1 MIQLIMKEEKNN
13 MFLDK
18 FKSSKKVSYEVS
30 DNLGLTDSEKQGI
43 EANKAFDDFVV
54 TIESINQLL
63 LRDEREAAFN
73 VFKKNE
79 KQTLYGIT
87 LELPMPI
94 STNFYALLDKFNSN
108 KPHAIDVRPFE
119 FEIPNK
125 DIAETEEIEKVPGP
139 VEENIQDEVKKEHID
154 DSKQKPNLS
163 PGALIAQKDAEIER
177 LRKQINQSSPK
188 DKEESEYKELAKS
201 IVDSDNSDNTV
212 EKEHINIFDNSSEE
226 SSSDSDEEQ
235 CSQCGFKNIEG
246 ARFCSSCGNNL
257 SVLKTSIAN
266 EVPLPLEVI
275 DEKVLEEL
283 PNEFSKLLSLKD
295 GWNIRPKIEHE
306 VALEFEMKKEGILKK
321 VEDNVEIEKQS
332 EIDKERQKFEEK
344 ESEITSEYAE
354 KLTTEKNNAII
365 QMEQDKNAEIEKRI
379 DLRRQ
384 YLKQWYNNGL
394 AQLDGKQPMKETS
407 HVEG

>member
-1 MIQLIMKEEKNN
+1 MKENN
-13 MFLDK
+13 MFWNNL
-18 FKSSKKVSYEVS
+18 KSSKKVSYEVS
-30 DNLGLTDSEKQGI
+30 ENFGLTESEKQGI

-79 KQTLYGIT
+79 KQTFYGIT

-119 FEIPNK
+119 IEIPNK

-139 VEENIQDEVKKEHID
+139 VEENIQDEVKKEQID

-163 PGALIAQKDAEIER
+163 PDALIAQKDAEIER
-177 LRKQINQSSPK
+177 LRNQINQSSAE
-188 DKEESEYKELAKS
+188 DKEEESEYKELAKS
-201 IVDSDNSDNTV
+201 IVKTDSSDNIV
-212 EKEHINIFDNSSEE
+212 EKEHINIFDTTSEE
-226 SSSDSDEEQ
+226 PSSDSDEEK

-246 ARFCSSCGNNL
+246 ARFCSSCGNSL
-257 SVLKTSIAN
+257 SEFKTTAAK

-283 PNEFSKLLSLKD
+283 PNEFSKLFSLKE

-306 VALEFEMKKEGILKK
+306 VALEFEMKKDGILKK
-321 VEDNVEIEKQS
+321 VQEEVETQKKEAIEQ
-332 EIDKERQKFEEK
+332 ERQKFEEK
-344 ESEITSEYAE
+344 ETKISSEYAE
-354 KLTTEKNNAII
+354 KLNTEKNNAII
-365 QMEQDKNAEIEKRI
+365 QMEQDKKDEIEKRI

-384 YLKQWYNNGL
+384 YLNQWYRSGL
-394 AQLDGKQPMKETS
+394 AQLDGKQPIQEPLQ
-407 HVEG
+407 VEG

>member
-1 MIQLIMKEEKNN
+1 MFWNN
-13 MFLDK
+13 L
-18 FKSSKKVSYEVS
+18 KSSKKVSYEVS
-30 DNLGLTDSEKQGI
+30 ENFGLTESEKQGI

-119 FEIPNK
+119 IEIPNK

-139 VEENIQDEVKKEHID
+139 VEENIQDEVKKEQID

-163 PGALIAQKDAEIER
+163 PDALIAQKDAEIER
-177 LRKQINQSSPK
+177 LQKQINQSSPE

-201 IVDSDNSDNTV
+201 IVESDNLDNTV

-321 VEDNVEIEKQS
+321 VQEKVETQKEEAIET
-332 EIDKERQKFEEK
+332 ERIKFEEK
-344 ESEITSEYAE
+344 ESEISSEYAE

-394 AQLDGKQPMKETS
+394 AQLDGKQPMKETL

>member
-1 MIQLIMKEEKNN
+1 MKEENNN

-30 DNLGLTDSEKQGI
+30 DNLGLTDNEKQGI

-73 VFKKNE
+73 VLKKNE

-119 FEIPNK
+119 LENPNE
-125 DIAETEEIEKVPGP
+125 DIAENEEVEKVPDP
-139 VEENIQDEVKKEHID
+139 AEQNIQDEVQKEQID
-154 DSKQKPNLS
+154 DSQQESSAS
-163 PGALIAQKDAEIER
+163 PDDLIAKKDAEIER
-177 LRKQINQSSPK
+177 LRKQINQSSAE
-188 DKEESEYKELAKS
+188 DKEESENKELEKS
-201 IVDSDNSDNTV
+201 IVEFDNSDNTV

-226 SSSDSDEEQ
+226 SRSDSDEEQ

-246 ARFCSSCGNNL
+246 SRFCSSCGNNL
-257 SVLKTSIAN
+257 NVLKTTIAN

-283 PNEFSKLLSLKD
+283 PNEFSKLLSLKE

-321 VEDNVEIEKQS
+321 VKEKVETQKDEAIET
-332 EIDKERQKFEEK
+332 ERIKFEEK
-344 ESEITSEYAE
+344 ESKITTEYAE
-354 KLTTEKNNAII
+354 KLTTQKNNAII

-394 AQLDGKQPMKETS
+394 AQLDGKQPMKETL

>member
-1 MIQLIMKEEKNN
+1 

-18 FKSSKKVSYEVS
+18 FKSPKKVSYEVS

-43 EANKAFDDFVV
+43 ETNKAFDDFVV

-73 VFKKNE
+73 VLKRNE

-87 LELPMPI
+87 LELPMPV

-108 KPHAIDVRPFE
+108 KPHAIDIRPFE
-119 FEIPNK
+119 VEISNK
-125 DIAETEEIEKVPGP
+125 EITENEEVKKVPDP
-139 VEENIQDEVKKEHID
+139 AEENIQDEVKKEQID
-154 DSKQKPNLS
+154 DSQQKQSSTPD
-163 PGALIAQKDAEIER
+163 ALIAEKDAEIER
-177 LRKQINQSSPK
+177 LRKQINQSSAE
-188 DKEESEYKELAKS
+188 DKEEESENKELAKS
-201 IVDSDNSDNTV
+201 IVKSDNSDNTV

-235 CSQCGFKNIEG
+235 CAQCGFKNIEG

-257 SVLKTSIAN
+257 SVLKTPIAN
-266 EVPLPLEVI
+266 EVPLPLEAI

-283 PNEFSKLLSLKD
+283 PMEFSKLLSLKD
-295 GWNIRPKIEHE
+295 GWNIRPKIENE
-306 VALEFEMKKEGILKK
+306 VALEFEMKKEGILNKVKETVQKK
-321 VEDNVEIEKQS
+321 KEEEIEA
-332 EIDKERQKFEEK
+332 ERKKFEEK
-344 ESEITSEYAE
+344 ETEINSEYAK
-354 KLTTEKNNAII
+354 KLTNEKNQAIRK
-365 QMEQDKNAEIEKRI
+365 MEQDKNDEVEKRI

-394 AQLDGKQPMKETS
+394 SQLDGKKPMKETL

>member
-1 MIQLIMKEEKNN
+1 

-139 VEENIQDEVKKEHID
+139 VEENIQDEVKKEQID

-163 PGALIAQKDAEIER
+163 PDALIAQKDAEIER
-177 LRKQINQSSPK
+177 LQKQINQSSPE

-201 IVDSDNSDNTV
+201 IVESDNSDNTV

-257 SVLKTSIAN
+257 SVLKKTSIAN
-266 EVPLPLEVI
+266 EVPLPPEVI

-321 VEDNVEIEKQS
+321 VQEKVETQKEEAIET
-332 EIDKERQKFEEK
+332 ERIKFEEK
-344 ESEITSEYAE
+344 ESEISSEYAE

>member
-1 MIQLIMKEEKNN
+1 MFWNN
-13 MFLDK
+13 L
-18 FKSSKKVSYEVS
+18 KSSKKVSYEVS
-30 DNLGLTDSEKQGI
+30 ENFGLTESEKQGI

-119 FEIPNK
+119 IEIPNK
-125 DIAETEEIEKVPGP
+125 DIAETEEIEKAPGP
-139 VEENIQDEVKKEHID
+139 VEENIQDEVKKEQID

-163 PGALIAQKDAEIER
+163 PDALIAQKDAEIER
-177 LRKQINQSSPK
+177 LQKQINQSSPE

-201 IVDSDNSDNTV
+201 IVKFDNSDNTV

-321 VEDNVEIEKQS
+321 VQEKVETQKEEAIET
-332 EIDKERQKFEEK
+332 ERIKFEEK
-344 ESEITSEYAE
+344 ESEISSEYAE

-394 AQLDGKQPMKETS
+394 AQLDGKQPMKETL

>member
-1 MIQLIMKEEKNN
+1 MFWNN
-13 MFLDK
+13 L
-18 FKSSKKVSYEVS
+18 KSSKKVSYEVS
-30 DNLGLTDSEKQGI
+30 ENFGLTESEKQGI

-119 FEIPNK
+119 IEIPNK

-139 VEENIQDEVKKEHID
+139 VEENIQDEVKKEQID

-163 PGALIAQKDAEIER
+163 PDALIAQKDTEIER
-177 LRKQINQSSPK
+177 FQKQINQSSPE
-188 DKEESEYKELAKS
+188 DKEESEYQELAKS
-201 IVDSDNSDNTV
+201 IVKFDNSDNTV

-257 SVLKTSIAN
+257 NVLKTSIAN

-321 VEDNVEIEKQS
+321 VQEKVETQKEEAIET
-332 EIDKERQKFEEK
+332 ERIKFEEK
-344 ESEITSEYAE
+344 ESEISSEYAE

-394 AQLDGKQPMKETS
+394 AQLDGKQPMKETL

>member
-1 MIQLIMKEEKNN
+1 

-18 FKSSKKVSYEVS
+18 FKSSKKVNYEVS

-119 FEIPNK
+119 VEISNK
-125 DIAETEEIEKVPGP
+125 EIAENEGVEKVPNP
-139 VEENIQDEVKKEHID
+139 VEENIQDEVKKEQID
-154 DSKQKPNLS
+154 DSQQKPNLS
-163 PGALIAQKDAEIER
+163 PDALIAQKDAEIER
-177 LRKQINQSSPK
+177 LRKQINQSSTE
-188 DKEESEYKELAKS
+188 DKEEECEDKELAKS
-201 IVDSDNSDNTV
+201 IVKSDSPDNIV
-212 EKEHINIFDNSSEE
+212 EKEHINIFDTSSEE
-226 SSSDSDEEQ
+226 PSSDSDEKK

-246 ARFCSSCGNNL
+246 ARFCSSCGNSL
-257 SVLKTSIAN
+257 SELKTTAAK

-283 PNEFSKLLSLKD
+283 PNEFSKLFSLKE

-306 VALEFEMKKEGILKK
+306 VALEFEMKKDGILKK
-321 VEDNVEIEKQS
+321 VQEEVETQKKEAIEQ
-332 EIDKERQKFEEK
+332 ERQKFEEK
-344 ESEITSEYAE
+344 ETKISSEYAE
-354 KLTTEKNNAII
+354 KLNTEKNNAII
-365 QMEQDKNAEIEKRI
+365 QMEQDKKDEIEKRI

-384 YLKQWYNNGL
+384 YLNQWYRSGL
-394 AQLDGKQPMKETS
+394 AQLDGKQPIQEPLQ
-407 HVEG
+407 VEG

>member
-1 MIQLIMKEEKNN
+1 MKENN
-13 MFLDK
+13 MFWNNL
-18 FKSSKKVSYEVS
+18 KSSKKVSYEVS
-30 DNLGLTDSEKQGI
+30 ENLGLTESEKQGI

-63 LRDEREAAFN
+63 LRDEREVAFN

-119 FEIPNK
+119 IEIPNK

-139 VEENIQDEVKKEHID
+139 VEENIQDEVKKEQID

-163 PGALIAQKDAEIER
+163 PDALIAQKDAEIER
-177 LRKQINQSSPK
+177 LRNQINQSSAE
-188 DKEESEYKELAKS
+188 DKEEESEDKELAKS
-201 IVDSDNSDNTV
+201 IVKSDSSDNMV
-212 EKEHINIFDNSSEE
+212 EKEHINIFDTSSEE
-226 SSSDSDEEQ
+226 PSSDSDEEK

-246 ARFCSSCGNNL
+246 ARFCSSCGNSL
-257 SVLKTSIAN
+257 SELKTTAAK
-266 EVPLPLEVI
+266 EVPIPLEVI

-283 PNEFSKLLSLKD
+283 PNEFSKLFSLKE

-306 VALEFEMKKEGILKK
+306 VALEFEMKKDGILKK
-321 VEDNVEIEKQS
+321 VK
-332 EIDKERQKFEEK
+332 K
-344 ESEITSEYAE
+344 
-354 KLTTEKNNAII
+354 KLRLKRKKRLN
-365 QMEQDKNAEIEKRI
+365 KNAKSSRKKK
-379 DLRRQ
+379 
-384 YLKQWYNNGL
+384 LKYPQSML
-394 AQLDGKQPMKETS
+394 KS
-407 HVEG
+407 

>member
-1 MIQLIMKEEKNN
+1 

-125 DIAETEEIEKVPGP
+125 DIAETEETEEIEKVPGP
-139 VEENIQDEVKKEHID
+139 VEENIQDEVKKEQID

-177 LRKQINQSSPK
+177 LQKQINQSSPE

-201 IVDSDNSDNTV
+201 IVESDNSDNTV

-226 SSSDSDEEQ
+226 SSSDSDQEQ

-257 SVLKTSIAN
+257 SVLKKTSIAN

-321 VEDNVEIEKQS
+321 VQEKVETQKEEAIET
-332 EIDKERQKFEEK
+332 ERIKFEEK
-344 ESEITSEYAE
+344 ESEISSEYAE

>member
-1 MIQLIMKEEKNN
+1 

-119 FEIPNK
+119 LEIPNK
-125 DIAETEEIEKVPGP
+125 DIADTEEIEKVPGP
-139 VEENIQDEVKKEHID
+139 VEENIQDEVKKEQIE

-163 PGALIAQKDAEIER
+163 PDALIAQKDAEIER
-177 LRKQINQSSPK
+177 LQKQINQSSPE

-201 IVDSDNSDNTV
+201 IVKSDNSDNTV
-212 EKEHINIFDNSSEE
+212 EKEHINIFDNYSEE

-275 DEKVLEEL
+275 DEKVLKEL

-321 VEDNVEIEKQS
+321 VKEKVETQKEEAIET
-332 EIDKERQKFEEK
+332 ERIKFEEK

-384 YLKQWYNNGL
+384 YLNQWYRSGL

>member
-1 MIQLIMKEEKNN
+1 MFWNN
-13 MFLDK
+13 L
-18 FKSSKKVSYEVS
+18 KSSKKVSYEVS
-30 DNLGLTDSEKQGI
+30 ENVGLTDSEKQGI

-73 VFKKNE
+73 VLKKNE

-119 FEIPNK
+119 VEISNK
-125 DIAETEEIEKVPGP
+125 EIAENEEVKKVPHP
-139 VEENIQDEVKKEHID
+139 AEENIQDEVKKEQID
-154 DSKQKPNLS
+154 DSKQKPSIS
-163 PGALIAQKDAEIER
+163 PDDLIAQKDAEIER

>member
-1 MIQLIMKEEKNN
+1 

-30 DNLGLTDSEKQGI
+30 DNLGLTDNEKQGI

-73 VFKKNE
+73 VLKKNE

-87 LELPMPI
+87 LELPMQI

-119 FEIPNK
+119 LENPNEE
-125 DIAETEEIEKVPGP
+125 IAEIEEIEKLPDP
-139 VEENIQDEVKKEHID
+139 VEENIQDEVKKEQINE
-154 DSKQKPNLS
+154 SKQKSSNS
-163 PGALIAQKDAEIER
+163 PDDLIAQKDAEIER